1 MNAVSA
7 GIEERAAPPRARE
20 GFHAFPVGS
29 LCSLRSMLLLW
40 LVPTIVALAGASAA
54 FSFWHYSNMVGE
66 FMDDQMRL
74 LGRSLAAHEAP
85 QPPWISPAPATQKG
99 TYVIQVWDASGA
111 LRASSLP
118 DVRLPPQSAG
128 FHDLSDGKTPWR
140 VFATPIAGGKGTV
153 QVAQD
158 ATFRRH
164 LAVDRALAAVT
175 PLAILLGLAVVL
187 LWAVS
192 GFVSRAVRDIGR
204 HAAQQDENS
213 ISELPLDRV
222 PQEIRPL
229 VVAFNSLLARLRHA
243 FTSQRRLVQDAAH
256 ELRTPI
262 TALALQL
269 ENVRCDLPPG
279 ACQDSFAQ
287 LEQGVRRAQRL
298 VEQLMKLSHQQS
310 ATAEPRALVQVHEQV
325 RQSIGALLPLADQ
338 RAIDLGLLAAPTPEQ
353 SPTLLCAAADF
364 RSALDNLVENAL
376 RYTPEGGVVDVR
388 IAAAGGRWCVEVAD
402 TGPGIPPHLLQRVFD
417 RFYRVE
423 GSPAGGSGL
432 GLAIAQEAAQRCG
445 LRVVLANRAERSGL
459 VARIES
465 S

>member
-1 MNAVSA
+1 MSA
-7 GIEERAAPPRARE
+7 LPASLPEHEAAAPARH
-20 GFHAFPVGS
+20 GFHVFPAGHF
-29 LCSLRSMLLLW
+29 CSLRHILLIW
-40 LVPTIVALAGASAA
+40 LVPMIALLAGASAA
-54 FSFWHYSNMVGE
+54 FSYWHYSSMVNE
-66 FMDDQMRL
+66 FMDDQMRV
-74 LGRSLAAHEAP
+74 LGRSLAAHDAP
-85 QPPWISPAPATQKG
+85 QPPWTASASATQKG
-99 TYVIQVWDASGA
+99 TYVIQVWDAAGA

-118 DVRLPPQSAG
+118 GARLSAQAPG

-140 VFATPIAGGKGTV
+140 VFATPMANGKGTV
-153 QVAQD
+153 QVSQNAQ
-158 ATFRRH
+158 FRKH
-164 LAVDRALAAVT
+164 LVVDRALAVIA
-175 PLAILLGLAVVL
+175 PLAILLALAVTL

-192 GFVSRAVRDIGR
+192 GAMSRAVRDIGQ
-204 HAAQQDENS
+204 HAARQDENS

-269 ENVRCDLPPG
+269 ENVRRDMPPG
-279 ACQDSFAQ
+279 ACQQSFAQ

-310 ATAEPRALVQVHEQV
+310 ATAEPRTLVNVHEQV
-325 RQSIGALLPLADQ
+325 RQSIGVLLPLADQ
-338 RAIDLGLLAAPTPEQ
+338 RDIDLGLLAAPRPEL
-353 SPTLLCAAADF
+353 SPALLCAPADF

-376 RYTPEGGVVDVR
+376 RYTPPGGVVDVR
-388 IAAAGGRWCVEVAD
+388 IGVEGARWFVEVAD
-402 TGPGIPPHLLQRVFD
+402 TGPGIPPELLSRVFD

-445 LRVVLANRAERSGL
+445 LRIVLANRKDCSGL
-459 VARIES
+459 CARIEPT
-465 S
+465 